1 MQKRAGVEASGA
13 RTASERNIPVKP
25 MKLAEVRK
33 HTGCRLSVEEAA
45 QYVSP
50 GQSDTVTR
58 NQACALSLHSWSNS
72 ATDWLRLE
80 ACLVL
85 LAHERRQETR
95 AVPTRIR

>member
-1 MQKRAGVEASGA
+1 MKA
-13 RTASERNIPVKP
+13 

-33 HTGCRLSVEEAA
+33 HTGRRLSVEEAA

-50 GQSDTVTR
+50 GQSEAVTR
-58 NQACALSLHSWSNS
+58 NQACTLSLHPWSNT

-85 LAHERRQETR
+85 LANKRRQK
-95 AVPTRIR
+95 

>member
-1 MQKRAGVEASGA
+1 MQ
-13 RTASERNIPVKP
+13 P

-33 HTGCRLSVEEAA
+33 HTGCKLTAEEAA
-45 QYVSP
+45 QYVSL

-72 ATDWLRLE
+72 AMDWLRLE

-85 LAHERRQETR
+85 LADKRRQKSR
-95 AVPTRIR
+95 AVSARTR

>member
-1 MQKRAGVEASGA
+1 M
-13 RTASERNIPVKP
+13 KP

-33 HTGCRLSVEEAA
+33 HTGRQLTAEEAA

-58 NQACALSLHSWSNS
+58 NQACALSLHSWLNT

-85 LAHERRQETR
+85 LANKRRQKSR
-95 AVPTRIR
+95 VVSASIR

>member
-1 MQKRAGVEASGA
+1 M
-13 RTASERNIPVKP
+13 KP

-33 HTGCRLSVEEAA
+33 HTGRELTVEEAA

-50 GQSDTVTR
+50 SQSDTVTR
-58 NQACALSLHSWSNS
+58 NQAYALSLHSWLNS

-85 LAHERRQETR
+85 LVYKRRQKAR
-95 AVPTRIR
+95 AIAARIR

>member
-1 MQKRAGVEASGA
+1 M
-13 RTASERNIPVKP
+13 KP

-33 HTGCRLSVEEAA
+33 HTGRRLNAQEAA

-50 GQSDTVTR
+50 SQSDTVTR

-85 LAHERRQETR
+85 LAHKRRKRMRPVT
-95 AVPTRIR
+95 VGIR

>member
-1 MQKRAGVEASGA
+1 M
-13 RTASERNIPVKP
+13 KP

-33 HTGCRLSVEEAA
+33 HTGRHLTIEEAA

-58 NQACALSLHSWSNS
+58 NQACALSLHSWLNT

-85 LAHERRQETR
+85 LANKRRQKSR
-95 AVPTRIR
+95 VVSASIR

>member
-1 MQKRAGVEASGA
+1 MKS
-13 RTASERNIPVKP
+13 
-25 MKLAEVRK
+25 MKLADVRK
-33 HTGCRLSVEEAA
+33 HTGRQLTVEEAA

-58 NQACALSLHSWSNS
+58 NQACALSLHSWLNS

-85 LAHERRQETR
+85 LAHKRRRKMR
-95 AVPTRIR
+95 AVSPRIR